1 MKTLLSLALAASVAF
16 VVVAPAD
23 ASGGC
28 GRGYHRGP
36 RGGCRI
42 NGGPGVFVGPNR
54 LIVGNFYRGRGYW
67 DGRRY
72 YQNRYRYRNGFR
84 YR

>member
-1 MKTLLSLALAASVAF
+1 MKTLLSIALAASVAF
-16 VVVAPAD
+16 VAVAPAG

-42 NGGPGVFVGPNR
+42 NGGPGFVVGPNR
-54 LIVGNFYRGRGYW
+54 LIIGNFYRGRGYW

-72 YQNRYRYRNGFR
+72 YQNRFRYHNGWRYR
-84 YR
+84 